1 MSEPFVS
8 NIISNKYDT
17 ALDFHVTMYDKLPY
31 QRDSDYCN
39 VEKLAL
45 VSGRVIKYYL
55 YISQPGNFK
64 IDNKDDEIEDIL
76 AKNAIIESKRLAAKN
91 TVSRVVEEEV
101 TQKQIQT
108 LLDDTENV
116 FFEEEDDN
124 DIDAPEG
131 TVNAFADV
139 EDW

>member
-39 VEKLAL
+39 IEKLAV

-55 YISQPGNFK
+55 YINQPEAFA
-64 IDNKDDEIEDIL
+64 IDNKDGEIEEIL
-76 AKNAIIESKRLAAKN
+76 AQAAIAEKASAATRKRITSSAA
-91 TVSRVVEEEV
+91 EEEV
-101 TQKQIQT
+101 TQDQIQT
-108 LLDDTENV
+108 LLDDQDS
-116 FFEEEDDN
+116 FFEDNN
-124 DIDAPEG
+124 DIDAAADA
-131 TVNAFADV
+131 VNAFADV